1 MGLNA
6 QTSVPL
12 FTAGEVLTAANQNIS
27 AGTGVPVFATTTT
40 RDAAFGGTG
49 EKVLA
54 EGQVCYIEAATKKL
68 QIYDGTTWRP
78 LDVGAAASYTPT
90 VSSIT
95 GSITTASATG
105 RFTTIGR
112 FCFVY
117 FSATIT
123 SNGTGGTAVVLTIPQ
138 AFASTIASNT
148 ALGVA
153 RETAVTG
160 NQSVVLQGAG
170 TTVQIFTPTNG
181 YPGGTGYILNGSF
194 SYEVA

>member
-54 EGQVCYIEAATKKL
+54 EGQTCYIEAAPNRL

-78 LDVGAAASYTPT
+78 IDLDTWTAYTPT
-90 VSSIT
+90 IT
-95 GSITTASATG
+95 ATTGTFTTTTATGNYAVIGKFLLVRFYVNIVANGTAGGSVLLTTPVNISLTAGASVGTARELNINGGLNNVISNSAT
-105 RFTTIGR
+105 T
-112 FCFVY
+112 
-117 FSATIT
+117 
-123 SNGTGGTAVVLTIPQ
+123 L
-138 AFASTIASNT
+138 
-148 ALGVA
+148 AL
-153 RETAVTG
+153 
-160 NQSVVLQGAG
+160 L
-170 TTVQIFTPTNG
+170 TPTNG
-181 YPGGTGYILNGSF
+181 YPGGTGYAFGGFAVL
-194 SYEVA
+194 EVA